1 MFCFIYLIMWFAIMY
16 DCQDGSKSM
25 IQQAAWADHEY
36 PGTPYSPFLS
46 RKVGL
51 PEHHIV
57 HEKL

>member
-1 MFCFIYLIMWFAIMY
+1 MH